1 MTADPEG
8 SSTVRAWPGV
18 VGPLR
23 GATSLT
29 ASGWRGPGWRVFSAS
44 PGHGRHVRDWITR
57 VVSRRGC
64 SADPDDAALL
74 VSELFVNALMHGP
87 AGGRVLVGYCL
98 WSGGARIIVCDAGGA
113 TTPRLRDPGEMEEG
127 GRGLQVVEAVAAAWG
142 SFRTGRTQAVWF
154 DLGKP
159 LDACASN
166 EALAW
171 LRAALAAG
179 VLAAPAGGV
188 LGSSSVPD
196 ADGPVTIHRQEA
208 TGATRAGAPAVAG
221 PGGAR
226 CAGGQPSRL
235 ARPGRLGHASRGVS
249 TLSESTACTVRQLA
263 Q

>member
-18 VGPLR
+18 VDPLR

-127 GRGLQVVEAVAAAWG
+127 GGDCRSWTRSPRHGAASAPGAPRLSGSTWG
-142 SFRTGRTQAVWF
+142 SRSMRAPAMRHWHGCVPRLRPASSPQPRAGSWDLHPFLTLTGQSRSTVRKRRARRVRAHQPWP
-154 DLGKP
+154 DLAARG
-159 LDACASN
+159 
-166 EALAW
+166 ALA
-171 LRAALAAG
+171 
-179 VLAAPAGGV
+179 V
-188 LGSSSVPD
+188 S
-196 ADGPVTIHRQEA
+196 
-208 TGATRAGAPAVAG
+208 RAG
-221 PGGAR
+221 
-226 CAGGQPSRL
+226 
-235 ARPGRLGHASRGVS
+235 
-249 TLSESTACTVRQLA
+249 
-263 Q
+263 

>member
-1 MTADPEG
+1 
-8 SSTVRAWPGV
+8 
-18 VGPLR
+18 
-23 GATSLT
+23 
-29 ASGWRGPGWRVFSAS
+29 VFSAS